1 MKDFEK
7 IKVDIDDKL
16 ATIWLN
22 QPEIHNALN
31 PQLLKELTRCF
42 EWFEEKNEIR
52 AILLRGYGDSFCA
65 GADIGWMKKS
75 GEQSYK
81 QNYADSKKLS
91 DCFSAV
97 YQSNKLVINL
107 VHGYAIGGAVGFLGA
122 TDFNYALKSAK
133 FGLTELRLGLVPAVI
148 SPYLHT
154 RVRPTDIKQQIF
166 TGKLFSAD
174 EALKMCL
181 IDFVCD
187 DMNEMESK
195 VNELLKGI
203 YEVSANA
210 LAEEKKLLRELN
222 KNLVNNKIIK
232 YTIKTIT
239 KMKTSD
245 DAKERMSKFM
255 VKGK

>member
-1 MKDFEK
+1 MKNFEK
-7 IKVDIDDKL
+7 IRVDINDKL

-22 QPEIHNALN
+22 QPEVHNALN
-31 PQLLKELTRCF
+31 PFLLKELTRCF
-42 EWFEEKNEIR
+42 EWLEEKNEIR
-52 AILLRGYGDSFCA
+52 AILLRGNGDSFCT

-81 QNYADSKKLS
+81 KNYADSRKLA
-91 DCFSAV
+91 DCFGTV

-107 VHGYAIGGAVGFLGA
+107 VHGYAIGGAIGFLGA
-122 TDFNYALKSAK
+122 ADFNYALKSAK

-154 RVRPTDIKQQIF
+154 RVRPTEIKQQIF

-174 EALKMCL
+174 KALKMGL
-181 IDFVCD
+181 IDLVCD
-187 DMNEMESK
+187 DMSEMEAK
-195 VNELLKGI
+195 VNDLLKAI
-203 YEVSANA
+203 YEVSTNA

-232 YTIKTIT
+232 HTIKTIT
-239 KMKTSD
+239 KMKTSY
-245 DAKERMSKFM
+245 DAKERMAKFM
-255 VKGK
+255 AKGK